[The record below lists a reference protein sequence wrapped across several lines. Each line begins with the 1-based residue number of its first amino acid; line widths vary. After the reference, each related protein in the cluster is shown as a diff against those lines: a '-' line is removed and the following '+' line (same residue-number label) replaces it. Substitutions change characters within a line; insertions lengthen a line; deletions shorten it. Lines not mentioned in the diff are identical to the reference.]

1 MQNQNPDIL
10 LPKVQ
15 AGTFFVSGRF
25 RGGPSSSQVGSG
37 QGPSSFSGRLPK
49 LGNGYGFWI
58 LVLSSVSRGL
68 SPSATKKTTGASSST
83 EMMTG
88 RAFSLKGGRGYS
100 RRRLRGRGVSTGQGP
115 TDSSPGSGLE
125 GLIVGPSIPPP
136 GRRRRTRGSGY
147 RRVDP
152 DEPLEKDDSVPFHAA
167 AGGRWQP

>member
-88 RAFSLKGGRGYS
+88 RAFSLKVVALFCLRSRADRLIAGVGIRGAHRWAIDPPS
-100 RRRLRGRGVSTGQGP
+100 WP
-115 TDSSPGSGLE
+115 T
-125 GLIVGPSIPPP
+125 
-136 GRRRRTRGSGY
+136 
-147 RRVDP
+147 
-152 DEPLEKDDSVPFHAA
+152 KKNK
-167 AGGRWQP
+167 